1 MTPVERYLEWFAE
14 AAARGGIDPK
24 AACLSTVGA
33 DGRPSS
39 RMVLVQY
46 ADERGFTFFTNLGSR
61 KSHDLTHSVAAALC
75 VYWPSLDRQIRVEG
89 PAGLVPDDEAD
100 AYFATRPR
108 ESQIGAW
115 SSEQSATLTSRAD
128 LERRVDQ
135 MTQRFAGGPVP
146 RPTFW
151 SGYRIVPE
159 RMEFWTA
166 RPGRL
171 HSRELYERDGAGWR
185 TSLLYP

>member
-1 MTPVERYLEWFAE
+1 
-14 AAARGGIDPK
+14 
-24 AACLSTVGA
+24 
-33 DGRPSS
+33 
-39 RMVLVQY
+39 
-46 ADERGFTFFTNLGSR
+46 
-61 KSHDLTHSVAAALC
+61 
-75 VYWPSLDRQIRVEG
+75 
-89 PAGLVPDDEAD
+89 
-100 AYFATRPR
+100 
-108 ESQIGAW
+108 
-115 SSEQSATLTSRAD
+115 
-128 LERRVDQ
+128 

-151 SGYRIVPE
+151 SGYRIIPE